1 MFRTI
6 TTLAAVGVA
15 TAAAVIAP
23 GAIAHADDPIEPTA
37 RPVLTVEQPEPIATM
52 IPGSYM
58 FHVIERYCLDLP
70 RPDACH

>member
-1 MFRTI
+1 MFRTL
-6 TTLAAVGVA
+6 TNFV
-15 TAAAVIAP
+15 TAAAAAAGLVVAP
-23 GAIAHADDPIEPTA
+23 SAMAHADEPLERAPRSAFAAEAPAPTS
-37 RPVLTVEQPEPIATM
+37 TM